1 MMAVTEA
8 GGGGTVTF
16 IETSYCRVYIIRIF
30 IMALKLKL
38 IKRGK

>member
-8 GGGGTVTF
+8 GGGTVTF